1 MKPTAAARHSAR
13 FPLLLFLLAGLML
26 AFPTGSA
33 AAASDLAGA
42 RLHAL
47 GRDLTGIESRLR
59 SHPGRA
65 GFALDRARR
74 QLRALEIEAPRDPEV
89 GRLRREITRL
99 RWRADRAARRRV
111 RDAAPGRLEVGRE
124 RLPVPDFLR
133 APYDTSLYDTE
144 RPIGAGRLFIF
155 LQNSLRGAERE
166 LRRGRPGAA
175 RASLAEA
182 EGALARMTAAAAAAA
197 AAGGDD
203 DAIRPDD
210 PNLIVARR
218 QIAALREQL
227 RDPAAERDAAGDG

>member
-13 FPLLLFLLAGLML
+13 SPLLLVLLAGLML
-26 AFPTGSA
+26 ALPTGSA

-74 QLRALEIEAPRDPEV
+74 QLRVLEIEAPRDPGV

-99 RWRADRAARRRV
+99 QWRADRAARQPA
-111 RDAAPGRLEVGRE
+111 RDAALGRLEAGRE
-124 RLPVPDFLR
+124 RLPAPDFLR

-144 RPIGAGRLFIF
+144 RAIGAGRLFIF

-175 RASLAEA
+175 RASLAKA
-182 EGALARMTAAAAAAA
+182 EGALDRMTAAAAA
-197 AAGGDD
+197 GD
-203 DAIRPDD
+203 DAIPPDD
-210 PNLIVARR
+210 PNLVAAGRP
-218 QIAALREQL
+218 IAALRARL
-227 RDPAAERDAAGDG
+227 RDAEPGAAGEG